1 VQARFVVRIA
11 ALCGGGGDSPAWPTR
26 AADKVYLRVAN
37 LSPHDFARIGGQS
50 QTRRPPVEVP
60 LLANDFLRRAAKLY
74 PNKEAIIDGDLR
86 ITYREFQ
93 ERCNQLGHALIS
105 LGIKP
110 GDRVCILSPNSHYF
124 LESYYGVTQIGAILV
139 PLNYRLVASDHEYII
154 NHAGVKAVL
163 VDYEYTGVMDGIR
176 SSLPKV
182 EHWIVADP
190 RPGHET
196 PSGWTD
202 WDELVSKQPKT
213 MTPFVEQ
220 DENDVTS
227 INYTSGTTARPK
239 GVMLT
244 HRNVYINAY
253 NFIAHL
259 RIRHEDRELWT
270 LPMFHANGWGG
281 PFAITAMGATHINLR
296 AVVGADIFQLIQ
308 DEKVTFAC
316 MAPAVLSTV
325 LNFTE
330 PAKYNIT
337 TRPRFVVA
345 GAPPPAAFIERL
357 EKELGWEFIEI
368 YGLTETAPI
377 LTVSTPDFQD
387 AEGTDYQR
395 RSRAGVEAIGV
406 DIQILDD
413 DGKPVPMDNETVGEV
428 CARSNVVLKGYWEQP
443 EETARAIYDGYFH
456 SGDLGV
462 WDEFGN
468 VNIVDRKKD
477 VIISGGENISSPE
490 VEAALYLHPA
500 VLEVAVIGVPSEKWG
515 ETPKALV
522 VLREGMSATEDE
534 IISFSREHLAH
545 FRCPTS
551 VDFVESLPRTVT
563 GKLQKFLIR
572 EQYWK
577 GAERRVN

>member
-1 VQARFVVRIA
+1 M
-11 ALCGGGGDSPAWPTR
+11 
-26 AADKVYLRVAN
+26 
-37 LSPHDFARIGGQS
+37 
-50 QTRRPPVEVP
+50 EVP
-60 LLANDFLRRAAKLY
+60 LLINDFLRRSAKIY
-74 PNKEAIIDGDLR
+74 PNKEAIVDGPNR
-86 ITYREFQ
+86 FTYREYQ
-93 ERCNQLGHALIS
+93 ERCNQLGHALLS
-105 LGIKP
+105 LGIQK

-124 LESYYGVTQIGAILV
+124 MESYFGVPQIGAILV

-163 VDYEYTGVMDGIR
+163 VDYEYAKVIDEIR
-176 SSLPKV
+176 PNLKTV
-182 EHWIVADP
+182 EHFIIADP
-190 RPGHET
+190 RTPLET
-196 PSGWTD
+196 PRGWTD
-202 WDELVSKQPKT
+202 WDMLVGSQPKT
-213 MTPFVEQ
+213 ATPPVEQ

-259 RIRHEDRELWT
+259 RIQHEDREMWT

-281 PFAITAMGATHINLR
+281 PFALTAMGATHVVLR
-296 AVVGADIFQLIQ
+296 AVVGADIYQMIQ
-308 DEKVTFAC
+308 DEKITFAC
-316 MAPAVLSTV
+316 MAPAVLSTI
-325 LNFTE
+325 LNF
-330 PAKYNIT
+330 PDKDKYTIT

-368 YGLTETAPI
+368 YGLTETSPI
-377 LTVSTPDFQD
+377 LTVSSTDQCPDG
-387 AEGTDYQR
+387 EDYQR
-395 RSRAGVEAIGV
+395 RSRAGVEVIGV
-406 DIQILDD
+406 DLQVLDD
-413 DGKPVPMDNETVGEV
+413 DGNPVPKDNTTVGEV
-428 CARSNVVLKGYWEQP
+428 CARSNVILKGYWEQP
-443 EETARAIYDGYFH
+443 EETAKAIYGGYFH

-490 VEAALYLHPA
+490 VEAALYKHPA
-500 VLEVAVIGVPSEKWG
+500 VLECAVIGVPSEKWG
-515 ETPKALV
+515 ETPKALII
-522 VLREGMSATEDE
+522 LREGMTATEEE
-534 IISFSREHLAH
+534 IIEFSRQHLAH

-551 VDFVESLPRTVT
+551 VDFVETLPRTVT

-577 GAERRVN
+577 GVERRVN

>member
-1 VQARFVVRIA
+1 MRW
-11 ALCGGGGDSPAWPTR
+11 GGGGKGGASHLKRGAG
-26 AADKVYLRVAN
+26 
-37 LSPHDFARIGGQS
+37 FARIASALQKHPEA
-50 QTRRPPVEVP
+50 TVEVP
-60 LLANDFLRRAAKLY
+60 LLVNDFLRRSAKIY
-74 PNKEAIIDGDLR
+74 PNKEAIVDGPKR
-86 ITYREFQ
+86 FTYREYQ
-93 ERCNQLGHALIS
+93 ERCNQLGHALLA
-105 LGIKP
+105 LGIKK

-124 LESYYGVTQIGAILV
+124 MESYYGVTQIGAILV

-163 VDYEYTGVMDGIR
+163 VDYEYTKVIDEIR
-176 SSLPKV
+176 PNLKTV
-182 EHWIVADP
+182 EHWISADP
-190 RPGHET
+190 RTPAET

-202 WDELVSKQPKT
+202 WDTLVGSQPKT
-213 MTPFVEQ
+213 ATPFVEQ

-259 RIRHEDRELWT
+259 RIQHEDREMWT

-281 PFAITAMGATHINLR
+281 PFALTAMGATHVVLR
-296 AVVGADIFQLIQ
+296 AVVGADIYQMIQ
-308 DEKVTFAC
+308 DEKITFAC
-316 MAPAVLSTV
+316 MAPAVLSTI
-325 LNFTE
+325 LNF
-330 PAKYNIT
+330 PDKAKYTIT

-357 EKELGWEFIEI
+357 EKELGWEFIQI

-377 LTVSTPDFQD
+377 LTVSGRDYQNPD
-387 AEGTDYQR
+387 GSDYQR

-406 DIQILDD
+406 DIQVLDD
-413 DGKPVPMDNETVGEV
+413 DGNPVPMDNTTVGEV

-443 EETARAIYDGYFH
+443 EETAKAIYGGYFH

-500 VLEVAVIGVPSEKWG
+500 VLECAVIGVPSEKWG
-515 ETPKALV
+515 ETPKALI
-522 VLREGMSATEDE
+522 VLREGQTATEEE
-534 IISFSREHLAH
+534 IIAFSRQHLAH

-577 GAERRVN
+577 GVERRVN

>member
-1 VQARFVVRIA
+1 M
-11 ALCGGGGDSPAWPTR
+11 
-26 AADKVYLRVAN
+26 
-37 LSPHDFARIGGQS
+37 
-50 QTRRPPVEVP
+50 EVP
-60 LLANDFLRRAAKLY
+60 LLINDFLRRAAKLY
-74 PNKEAIIDGDLR
+74 PNKTAIVDGPNR
-86 ITYREFQ
+86 FTYRQFQ
-93 ERCNQLGHALIS
+93 ERANQLGHALLS
-105 LGIKP
+105 LGIEK
-110 GDRVCILSPNSHYF
+110 GDRVCILSPNSHF
-124 LESYYGVTQIGAILV
+124 FMESYYGVTQIGAILV

-163 VDYEYTGVMDGIR
+163 VDYDYTKVVDEIR
-176 SSLPKV
+176 PNLKTV
-182 EHWIVADP
+182 RNWIVAQDEGSAP
-190 RPGHET
+190 A
-196 PSGWTD
+196 GWTD
-202 WDELVSKQPKT
+202 WEQLISSQPKT
-213 MTPFVEQ
+213 ATPFVEQ

-244 HRNVYINAY
+244 HRNCYINAY

-259 RIRHEDRELWT
+259 RIQHEDIELWT

-281 PFAITAMGATHINLR
+281 PFALTAMGATHVVLR
-296 AVVGADIFQLIQ
+296 AVVGEDIYRLLQ
-308 DEKVTFAC
+308 DEKITFAC
-316 MAPAVLSTV
+316 MAPAVLSTI
-325 LNFTE
+325 LNF
-330 PAKYNIT
+330 ADKSKYNIT
-337 TRPRFVVA
+337 TRPRFTVA

-357 EKELGWEFIEI
+357 EKELGWEFIQI

-377 LTVSTPDFQD
+377 LTVSTSDYQNPDGQ
-387 AEGTDYQR
+387 DYQR

-406 DIQILDD
+406 DIQVLDD
-413 DGKPVPMDNETVGEV
+413 DGNPVPMDNTTIGEV

-443 EETARAIYDGYFH
+443 EETARAIYGGYFH

-500 VLEVAVIGVPSEKWG
+500 VLECAVIGVPSEKWG
-515 ETPKALV
+515 ETPKALI
-522 VLREGMSATEDE
+522 VLRQGMTATEQE
-534 IISFSREHLAH
+534 IIDFSREHLAH

-551 VDFVESLPRTVT
+551 VDFVETLPRTVT
-563 GKLQKFLIR
+563 GKLQKFIIR